1 MSEYARIDL
10 LEIEINVCII
20 CLIFSF
26 SIYIINLFHNKLLF
40 MIIGS
45 LFLVIISVQMGINHN
60 IVNDGKNIRVKF
72 IE

>member
-60 IVNDGKNIRVKF
+60 IVNDGKNIRMKF

>member
-26 SIYIINLFHNKLLF
+26 SIYMINLFHNKLFF

-45 LFLVIISVQMGINHN
+45 N
-60 IVNDGKNIRVKF
+60 IVNDGKNIRMKF

>member
-10 LEIEINVCII
+10 LVIEINVCII

-26 SIYIINLFHNKLLF
+26 SIYIINLFHNKLFF